1 METQSGAEDAKTYM
15 LENRDEVRTI
25 VGRNEAVRTAK
36 RISSQG
42 RGRVWIHR
50 KDEREQMQFVD
61 GSLVSFTYQT
71 NDRRRR
77 R

>member
-25 VGRNEAVRTAK
+25 VGRNEAVRMAK